1 MSSSGLLWSCA
12 SQESKPAL
20 LLLRKALVWP
30 HPGAGQA
37 FMLLWVSVLVLAP
50 VSGKSEAA
58 PKPVISLHPPWTV
71 AFRGET
77 VTLTC
82 NVFHF
87 HAPEKIKRFLWYL
100 GRRRLRETPGNTLEV
115 RDSGQY
121 GCQTQDSLPSD
132 QVSLTFSSENLIL
145 QAPPFVFEGD
155 SVVLRCRANAEITLD
170 AMTLHRRGE
179 VLSVSDDSSDFRI
192 EQASLKDNGDYHCS
206 GFKNGC
212 CSYSSNM
219 VNIEVQELFPRPVLT
234 ASLSPTVSGKSVTL
248 TCKTQLPPL
257 RSDVKLWF
265 RFFKDDQVLHLGSES
280 FLKIPTLTTRSRDPP
295 YYWCEAQRGSS
306 GVCKQSQKSQLHVQI
321 PVSRPVLTLSP
332 HGASVPEGHTVTLT
346 CKAESGSFPILYQFL
361 REEVV
366 IQKMEPTR
374 GVKSVMSLRAEHS
387 GNYYCTA
394 DNGLGAQRSLP
405 VYLTVTVPVS
415 RPVLTL
421 SPRGALV
428 PEGHTV
434 TLSCKAERGS
444 PPILYK
450 FYHEN
455 ISLGRRSVLSAG
467 GVFLRVTVTVQDSG
481 NYFCTADNG
490 FGPQRSEAKSLS
502 VKVPVSRPILT
513 IRRPRSQVV
522 EGDVVELYCGAWKGS
537 PPILYRFYHEDNAL
551 GSSRVYNRRGASF
564 KLPLSA
570 EHSGKYACEAD
581 NGLGAWRSE
590 TVSLDV
596 KVPASRPVLTV
607 RTPRAQAVE
616 GDVVELHCEAQR
628 GSPPILYRFYHEEN
642 ALGSSRVHSRGG
654 ASFKLPL
661 SAEHSGKYACE
672 ADNGLGAWRS
682 ETVSLDVKVPASRPV
697 LTVRTPRAQAVEGDV
712 VELRCEAQRG
722 SPPILYRFYHEENAL
737 GSSRVHSRG
746 GASFKLPLSA
756 EHSGKYACEADN
768 GLGARRSETV
778 SLNVTVPA
786 SRPVLTVRT
795 PRAQAVEG
803 DVVEL
808 RCEAQRGSPPIL
820 YQFYREDVPLES
832 SSAPSGGGTSFY
844 LSLTTEHSGNYSC
857 EADNG
862 LGAQRSEVVPLSV
875 IVPASHPTLTL
886 RVPGAQAKVGDMVE
900 LHCEAQRGSPP
911 IWYWFYHEDVPLGN
925 SSAPSGGGASL
936 NLSLTA
942 EHSGNYSCE
951 ADNGLGAR
959 RSEAVPLSMS
969 GLTGSRSGPIATGVT
984 GGLFSTLGFG
994 VVALL
999 LYCWLPRKAGG
1010 RLTSDPSRS
1019 PSDSDV
1025 REPVYHNAPAWLELQ
1040 PVYSNVNPKGGEV
1053 VYSEVRRIP
1062 QGSKPAANSDSVLGL
1077 LRTHPPSHGQAAS
1090 HRPSDPPGSSVI
1102 YSQVKVACPS
1112 AYVAPQS

>member
-20 LLLRKALVWP
+20 LLLRRALVWP
-30 HPGAGQA
+30 HPRAGQA
-37 FMLLWVSVLVLAP
+37 FMLLWVSVLVLA
-50 VSGKSEAA
+50 
-58 PKPVISLHPPWTV
+58 
-71 AFRGET
+71 
-77 VTLTC
+77 
-82 NVFHF
+82 
-87 HAPEKIKRFLWYL
+87 
-100 GRRRLRETPGNTLEV
+100 
-115 RDSGQY
+115 
-121 GCQTQDSLPSD
+121 
-132 QVSLTFSSENLIL
+132 NLIL

-170 AMTLHRRGE
+170 TTTLHRRGE
-179 VLSVSDDSSDFRI
+179 VLSVSDESSDFRI
-192 EQASLKDNGDYHCS
+192 EQASLKDNGDYRCS

-212 CSYSSNM
+212 CSYSSNTI
-219 VNIEVQELFPRPVLT
+219 NIEVQELFPRPVLT

-265 RFFKDDQVLHLGSES
+265 RFFKDDDMLQLGSES

-306 GVCKQSQKSQLHVQI
+306 GVCKQSQKSQLRVQI

-366 IQKMEPTR
+366 IQKMEPTQ
-374 GVKSVMSLRAEHS
+374 GMKSVMSLRAEHS

-421 SPRGALV
+421 RPGGALV

-444 PPILYK
+444 PRILYK

-455 ISLGRRSVLSAG
+455 ISLGSRSVLSAG
-467 GVFLRVTVTVQDSG
+467 GVSLRVTVTVQDSG

-551 GSSRVYNRRGASF
+551 GSSRVY
-564 KLPLSA
+564 
-570 EHSGKYACEAD
+570 
-581 NGLGAWRSE
+581 
-590 TVSLDV
+590 
-596 KVPASRPVLTV
+596 
-607 RTPRAQAVE
+607 
-616 GDVVELHCEAQR
+616 
-628 GSPPILYRFYHEEN
+628 
-642 ALGSSRVHSRGG
+642 SRGG

-682 ETVSLDVKVPASRPV
+682 ETVSLDIKVPASRPV

-722 SPPILYRFYHEENAL
+722 SPPILYQFYREDNAL

-756 EHSGKYACEADN
+756 EHSGNYSCEADN

-886 RVPGAQAKVGDMVE
+886 RAPGAQAKVGDMVE
-900 LHCEAQRGSPP
+900 LRCEAQRGSPP
-911 IWYWFYHEDVPLGN
+911 IWYRFYHEDVPLGN

-999 LYCWLPRKAGG
+999 LYCRLPRKAGG
-1010 RLTSDPSRS
+1010 RPTSDPSRS
-1019 PSDSDV
+1019 PADSDV
-1025 REPVYHNAPAWLELQ
+1025 REPVYHNAPAWLDLQ

-1077 LRTHPPSHGQAAS
+1077 LRTHLPSHGQAAS

>member
-20 LLLRKALVWP
+20 LLLRKALIWP
-30 HPGAGQA
+30 HPRAGQA

-58 PKPVISLHPPWTV
+58 AKPVISLHPPWTV
-71 AFRGET
+71 VFTGET

-82 NVFHF
+82 HVLHF

-100 GRRRLRETPGNTLEV
+100 EGRMLRETPGNTLEV

-121 GCQTQDSLPSD
+121 RCQTQDSLPSD
-132 QVSLTFSSENLIL
+132 HVSLTFSSANLIL

-170 AMTLHRRGE
+170 TTTLHRRGE
-179 VLSVSDDSSDFRI
+179 VLSVSDESSDFRI
-192 EQASLKDNGDYHCS
+192 EQASLKDNGDYRCS

-212 CSYSSNM
+212 CSYSSNTI
-219 VNIEVQELFPRPVLT
+219 NIEVQELFPRPVLT

-265 RFFKDDQVLHLGSES
+265 RFFEDDHMLQLGLES
-280 FLKIPTLTTRSRDPP
+280 FLKISTLTTRSRDPP

-332 HGASVPEGHTVTLT
+332 RGASVPEGHTVTLT

-366 IQKMEPTR
+366 IQKMEPTP
-374 GVKSVMSLRAEHS
+374 GMKSVMSLRAEHS

-434 TLSCKAERGS
+434 TLTCKAERGS
-444 PPILYK
+444 PRILYK

-455 ISLGRRSVLSAG
+455 ISLGSRSVLSAG
-467 GVFLRVTVTVQDSG
+467 GVSLRVTVTVQDSG

-490 FGPQRSEAKSLS
+490 FRPQRSEAKSLS

-522 EGDVVELYCGAWKGS
+522 EGDVVELYCGARKGS

-551 GSSRVYNRRGASF
+551 GSSRVYSREEASF
-564 KLPLSA
+564 KLPLS
-570 EHSGKYACEAD
+570 
-581 NGLGAWRSE
+581 
-590 TVSLDV
+590 
-596 KVPASRPVLTV
+596 
-607 RTPRAQAVE
+607 
-616 GDVVELHCEAQR
+616 
-628 GSPPILYRFYHEEN
+628 
-642 ALGSSRVHSRGG
+642 
-654 ASFKLPL
+654 
-661 SAEHSGKYACE
+661 
-672 ADNGLGAWRS
+672 
-682 ETVSLDVKVPASRPV
+682 
-697 LTVRTPRAQAVEGDV
+697 
-712 VELRCEAQRG
+712 
-722 SPPILYRFYHEENAL
+722 
-737 GSSRVHSRG
+737 
-746 GASFKLPLSA
+746 
-756 EHSGKYACEADN
+756 
-768 GLGARRSETV
+768 
-778 SLNVTVPA
+778 
-786 SRPVLTVRT
+786 
-795 PRAQAVEG
+795 
-803 DVVEL
+803 
-808 RCEAQRGSPPIL
+808 
-820 YQFYREDVPLES
+820 
-832 SSAPSGGGTSFY
+832 
-844 LSLTTEHSGNYSC
+844 
-857 EADNG
+857 
-862 LGAQRSEVVPLSV
+862 
-875 IVPASHPTLTL
+875 
-886 RVPGAQAKVGDMVE
+886 
-900 LHCEAQRGSPP
+900 
-911 IWYWFYHEDVPLGN
+911 
-925 SSAPSGGGASL
+925 
-936 NLSLTA
+936 A

-999 LYCWLPRKAGG
+999 LYCRLPRKAGG
-1010 RLTSDPSRS
+1010 RPTSDPSRS
-1019 PSDSDV
+1019 PADSDV
-1025 REPVYHNAPAWLELQ
+1025 REPVYRNAPAWLELQ

-1077 LRTHPPSHGQAAS
+1077 LRTHLPSHGQAAS

-1112 AYVAPQS
+1112 ACVAPQS

>member
-30 HPGAGQA
+30 HPGAGRA

-50 VSGKSEAA
+50 VRGKSEAA
-58 PKPVISLHPPWTV
+58 SKPVISLHPPWTV

-82 NVFHF
+82 HVLHF
-87 HAPEKIKRFLWYL
+87 HAPEKIKRFLWYRE
-100 GRRRLRETPGNTLEV
+100 GRILRETPRNTLEV
-115 RDSGQY
+115 HDSGQY
-121 GCQTQDSLPSD
+121 RCQTQDSLPSD
-132 QVSLTFSSENLIL
+132 HVSLTFSSENLIL

-170 AMTLHRRGE
+170 TMTLHRQGE
-179 VLSVSDDSSDFRI
+179 VLSISDESSDFRI

-212 CSYSSNM
+212 CSYFSNTI
-219 VNIEVQELFPRPVLT
+219 NIEVQELFPRPVLT
-234 ASLSPTVSGKSVTL
+234 ASLSPSVSGKSVTL
-248 TCKTQLPPL
+248 TCKTKLPPL

-265 RFFKDDQVLHLGSES
+265 RFFKDDHMLQLGLES
-280 FLKIPTLTTRSRDPP
+280 FLKISTLTTRSRNPP
-295 YYWCEAQRGSS
+295 YYWCEVQRGSS
-306 GVCKQSQKSQLHVQI
+306 GVCKQSQKSQLRVQI
-321 PVSRPVLTLSP
+321 PVSRPVLTLGP
-332 HGASVPEGHTVTLT
+332 HGASVPEGYTVTLT

-374 GVKSVMSLRAEHS
+374 GMKSVMSLRAEHS

-415 RPVLTL
+415 RPVLAL
-421 SPRGALV
+421 SPRGASV

-444 PPILYK
+444 PRTLYK

-455 ISLGRRSVLSAG
+455 ISLGSRSVLSAG
-467 GVFLRVTVTVQDSG
+467 GVSLRVTVTVQDSG

-513 IRRPRSQVV
+513 IKRPRSQAV

-551 GSSRVYNRRGASF
+551 GSSWDYN
-564 KLPLSA
+564 
-570 EHSGKYACEAD
+570 
-581 NGLGAWRSE
+581 
-590 TVSLDV
+590 
-596 KVPASRPVLTV
+596 
-607 RTPRAQAVE
+607 
-616 GDVVELHCEAQR
+616 
-628 GSPPILYRFYHEEN
+628 
-642 ALGSSRVHSRGG
+642 RGG

-682 ETVSLDVKVPASRPV
+682 ETVSLDVKIPASRPV

-712 VELRCEAQRG
+712 VELRCEARRG
-722 SPPILYRFYHEENAL
+722 SPPILYRFYHEDNAL
-737 GSSRVHSRG
+737 GSSRVHNRE

-808 RCEAQRGSPPIL
+808 SCEAQRGSPPIL
-820 YQFYREDVPLES
+820 YQFYREDVPLRS

-857 EADNG
+857 EANNG
-862 LGAQRSEVVPLSV
+862 LGAQRSEVVSLSV

-886 RVPGAQAKVGDMVE
+886 RAPGAQAKVGDMVE
-900 LHCEAQRGSPP
+900 LRCEAQRGSPP
-911 IWYWFYHEDVPLGN
+911 IWYRFYHEDVPLGN

-999 LYCWLPRKAGG
+999 LYCRLPRKAGG
-1010 RLTSDPSRS
+1010 RPTSDPSRS
-1019 PSDSDV
+1019 PSDSNI
-1025 REPVYHNAPAWLELQ
+1025 REPIYHNAPAWLELQ

-1053 VYSEVRRIP
+1053 VYSEVQRIP
-1062 QGSKPAANSDSVLGL
+1062 QGSKPAANPDSVLGL
-1077 LRTHPPSHGQAAS
+1077 LRTHLPSHGQAAS

-1102 YSQVKVACPS
+1102 YSQVKVA
-1112 AYVAPQS
+1112 

>member
-20 LLLRKALVWP
+20 LLLRKALIWP
-30 HPGAGQA
+30 HPRAGQA
-37 FMLLWVSVLVLAP
+37 FMLLWVSVLVL
-50 VSGKSEAA
+50 EAA
-58 PKPVISLHPPWTV
+58 AKPVISLHPPWTV
-71 AFRGET
+71 VFTGET

-82 NVFHF
+82 HVLHF

-100 GRRRLRETPGNTLEV
+100 EGRMLRETPGNTLEV

-121 GCQTQDSLPSD
+121 RCQTQDSLPSD
-132 QVSLTFSSENLIL
+132 HVSLTFSSANLIL

-170 AMTLHRRGE
+170 TTTLHRRGE
-179 VLSVSDDSSDFRI
+179 VLSVSDESSDFRI
-192 EQASLKDNGDYHCS
+192 EQASLKDNGDYRCS

-212 CSYSSNM
+212 CSYSSNTI
-219 VNIEVQELFPRPVLT
+219 NIEVQELFPRPVLT

-265 RFFKDDQVLHLGSES
+265 RFFEDDHMLQLGLES
-280 FLKIPTLTTRSRDPP
+280 FLKISTLTTRSRDPP

-332 HGASVPEGHTVTLT
+332 RGASVPEGHTVTLT

-366 IQKMEPTR
+366 IQKMEPTP
-374 GVKSVMSLRAEHS
+374 GMKSVMSLRAEHS

-434 TLSCKAERGS
+434 TLTCKAERGS
-444 PPILYK
+444 PRILYK

-455 ISLGRRSVLSAG
+455 ISLGSRSVLSAG
-467 GVFLRVTVTVQDSG
+467 GVSLRVTVTVQDSG

-490 FGPQRSEAKSLS
+490 FRPQRSEAKSLS

-522 EGDVVELYCGAWKGS
+522 EGDVVELYCGARKGS

-551 GSSRVYNRRGASF
+551 GSSRVYSREEASF

-570 EHSGKYACEAD
+570 
-581 NGLGAWRSE
+581 
-590 TVSLDV
+590 
-596 KVPASRPVLTV
+596 
-607 RTPRAQAVE
+607 
-616 GDVVELHCEAQR
+616 
-628 GSPPILYRFYHEEN
+628 
-642 ALGSSRVHSRGG
+642 
-654 ASFKLPL
+654 
-661 SAEHSGKYACE
+661 
-672 ADNGLGAWRS
+672 
-682 ETVSLDVKVPASRPV
+682 
-697 LTVRTPRAQAVEGDV
+697 
-712 VELRCEAQRG
+712 
-722 SPPILYRFYHEENAL
+722 
-737 GSSRVHSRG
+737 
-746 GASFKLPLSA
+746 
-756 EHSGKYACEADN
+756 
-768 GLGARRSETV
+768 
-778 SLNVTVPA
+778 
-786 SRPVLTVRT
+786 
-795 PRAQAVEG
+795 
-803 DVVEL
+803 
-808 RCEAQRGSPPIL
+808 
-820 YQFYREDVPLES
+820 
-832 SSAPSGGGTSFY
+832 
-844 LSLTTEHSGNYSC
+844 EHSGNYSC

-875 IVPASHPTLTL
+875 IVPVSHPTLTL
-886 RVPGAQAKVGDMVE
+886 RAPGAQAKVGDMVE
-900 LHCEAQRGSPP
+900 LRCEAQRGSPP
-911 IWYWFYHEDVPLGN
+911 IWYRFYHEDVPLGN

-999 LYCWLPRKAGG
+999 LYCRLPRKAGG
-1010 RLTSDPSRS
+1010 RPTSDPSRS
-1019 PSDSDV
+1019 PADSDV
-1025 REPVYHNAPAWLELQ
+1025 REPVYRNAPAWLELQ

-1077 LRTHPPSHGQAAS
+1077 LRTHLPSHGQAAS

-1112 AYVAPQS
+1112 ACVAPQS

>member
-1 MSSSGLLWSCA
+1 
-12 SQESKPAL
+12 
-20 LLLRKALVWP
+20 
-30 HPGAGQA
+30 
-37 FMLLWVSVLVLAP
+37 
-50 VSGKSEAA
+50 
-58 PKPVISLHPPWTV
+58 
-71 AFRGET
+71 
-77 VTLTC
+77 
-82 NVFHF
+82 
-87 HAPEKIKRFLWYL
+87 
-100 GRRRLRETPGNTLEV
+100 
-115 RDSGQY
+115 
-121 GCQTQDSLPSD
+121 
-132 QVSLTFSSENLIL
+132 
-145 QAPPFVFEGD
+145 
-155 SVVLRCRANAEITLD
+155 
-170 AMTLHRRGE
+170 MTLHRWGK
-179 VLSVSDDSSDFRI
+179 VLSVSDESSDFRI

-219 VNIEVQELFPRPVLT
+219 INIEVQELFPRPVLT

-265 RFFKDDQVLHLGSES
+265 RFFKDDHMLQLGLES
-280 FLKIPTLTTRSRDPP
+280 SLKISTLTTRSRDPP

-306 GVCKQSQKSQLHVQI
+306 GVCKQSQKSQLRVQI
-321 PVSRPVLTLSP
+321 
-332 HGASVPEGHTVTLT
+332 
-346 CKAESGSFPILYQFL
+346 
-361 REEVV
+361 
-366 IQKMEPTR
+366 
-374 GVKSVMSLRAEHS
+374 
-387 GNYYCTA
+387 
-394 DNGLGAQRSLP
+394 
-405 VYLTVTVPVS
+405 PVS

-444 PPILYK
+444 PRILYK

-455 ISLGRRSVLSAG
+455 ISLGSRSVLSAG
-467 GVFLRVTVTVQDSG
+467 GVSLRVTVTVQDSG

-502 VKVPVSRPILT
+502 VKVPVSRPVLT
-513 IRRPRSQVV
+513 VRTPRAQVV
-522 EGDVVELYCGAWKGS
+522 EGEVVELYCGAWKGS

-551 GSSRVYNRRGASF
+551 GSSRVYSRRGASF

-581 NGLGAWRSE
+581 NGLGARRSE

-596 KVPASRPVLTV
+596 KVPASL
-607 RTPRAQAVE
+607 
-616 GDVVELHCEAQR
+616 
-628 GSPPILYRFYHEEN
+628 
-642 ALGSSRVHSRGG
+642 
-654 ASFKLPL
+654 
-661 SAEHSGKYACE
+661 
-672 ADNGLGAWRS
+672 
-682 ETVSLDVKVPASRPV
+682 PV

-722 SPPILYRFYHEENAL
+722 SPPILYR
-737 GSSRVHSRG
+737 
-746 GASFKLPLSA
+746 
-756 EHSGKYACEADN
+756 
-768 GLGARRSETV
+768 
-778 SLNVTVPA
+778 
-786 SRPVLTVRT
+786 
-795 PRAQAVEG
+795 
-803 DVVEL
+803 
-808 RCEAQRGSPPIL
+808 
-820 YQFYREDVPLES
+820 FYREDVPLES

-886 RVPGAQAKVGDMVE
+886 RAPGAQAKVGDMVE
-900 LHCEAQRGSPP
+900 LRCEAQRGSPP

-969 GLTGSRSGPIATGVT
+969 GLTRSRSGPIATGVT

-999 LYCWLPRKAGG
+999 LYCRLPRKAGG
-1010 RLTSDPSRS
+1010 RPTSDPSRS
-1019 PSDSDV
+1019 PADSDV

-1077 LRTHPPSHGQAAS
+1077 LRTHLPSHGQAAS

>member
-30 HPGAGQA
+30 HPGAGRA

-50 VSGKSEAA
+50 VRGKSEAA
-58 PKPVISLHPPWTV
+58 SKPVISLHPPWTV

-82 NVFHF
+82 HVLHF

-100 GRRRLRETPGNTLEV
+100 EGRMLRETPRNTLEV

-121 GCQTQDSLPSD
+121 RCQTQDSLPSD
-132 QVSLTFSSENLIL
+132 HVSLTFSSENLIL

-170 AMTLHRRGE
+170 TMTLHRQGE
-179 VLSVSDDSSDFRI
+179 VLSVSDESSEFRI
-192 EQASLKDNGDYHCS
+192 EQASLRDNGDYHCS

-212 CSYSSNM
+212 CSYFSNTI
-219 VNIEVQELFPRPVLT
+219 NIKVRELFPRPVLT
-234 ASLSPTVSGKSVTL
+234 ASLSPSVSGKSVTL

-265 RFFKDDQVLHLGSES
+265 RFFKDDHVLQSGLES
-280 FLKIPTLTTRSRDPP
+280 FLKISTLTTRSRNSP

-306 GVCKQSQKSQLHVQI
+306 SVCKQSQKSQLRVQI

-332 HGASVPEGHTVTLT
+332 HGASVPEGYTVTLT

-361 REEVV
+361 REKVV
-366 IQKMEPTR
+366 IQKMEPTQSM
-374 GVKSVMSLRAEHS
+374 KSVMSLRAEHS

-415 RPVLTL
+415 RP
-421 SPRGALV
+421 
-428 PEGHTV
+428 
-434 TLSCKAERGS
+434 
-444 PPILYK
+444 
-450 FYHEN
+450 
-455 ISLGRRSVLSAG
+455 
-467 GVFLRVTVTVQDSG
+467 
-481 NYFCTADNG
+481 
-490 FGPQRSEAKSLS
+490 
-502 VKVPVSRPILT
+502 ILT
-513 IRRPRSQVV
+513 IRRPRSQAV

-551 GSSRVYNRRGASF
+551 GSSWVYN
-564 KLPLSA
+564 
-570 EHSGKYACEAD
+570 
-581 NGLGAWRSE
+581 
-590 TVSLDV
+590 
-596 KVPASRPVLTV
+596 
-607 RTPRAQAVE
+607 
-616 GDVVELHCEAQR
+616 
-628 GSPPILYRFYHEEN
+628 
-642 ALGSSRVHSRGG
+642 RGG

-722 SPPILYRFYHEENAL
+722 SPPILYRFYHEDNAL
-737 GSSRVHSRG
+737 GSSRVHNREGASFKLPLSAEHSGKYACEADNGLGARRSETVSLNVTVPASRPVLTVRTPRAQAVEG
-746 GASFKLPLSA
+746 DVVELRCEAQRGSPPILYRFYHEDNALGSSRVHNREGASFKLPLSA

-820 YQFYREDVPLES
+820 YQFYREDVPLRS

-857 EADNG
+857 EANNG
-862 LGAQRSEVVPLSV
+862 LGAQRSEVVSLSV

-886 RVPGAQAKVGDMVE
+886 RAPGAQAKVGDMVE

-911 IWYWFYHEDVPLGN
+911 ILYRFYHEDVPLGN

-999 LYCWLPRKAGG
+999 LYCRLPRKAGG
-1010 RLTSDPSRS
+1010 RPTSDPSRS

-1025 REPVYHNAPAWLELQ
+1025 REPIYHNAPAWLELQ

-1053 VYSEVRRIP
+1053 VYSEVQRIP
-1062 QGSKPAANSDSVLGL
+1062 QGSRPAANPDSVLGL
-1077 LRTHPPSHGQAAS
+1077 LRTHLPSHGQAAS

-1102 YSQVKVACPS
+1102 YSQVKVA
-1112 AYVAPQS
+1112 

>member
-30 HPGAGQA
+30 HPGAGRA
-37 FMLLWVSVLVLAP
+37 FMLLWVSVLVL
-50 VSGKSEAA
+50 EAA
-58 PKPVISLHPPWTV
+58 SKPVISLHPPWTV

-82 NVFHF
+82 HVLHF
-87 HAPEKIKRFLWYL
+87 HAPEKIKRFLWYRE
-100 GRRRLRETPGNTLEV
+100 GRMLRETPRNTLEV

-121 GCQTQDSLPSD
+121 RCQTQDSLPSD
-132 QVSLTFSSENLIL
+132 HVSLTFSSENLIL

-170 AMTLHRRGE
+170 TMTLHRQGE
-179 VLSVSDDSSDFRI
+179 VLSVSDESSELRI
-192 EQASLKDNGDYHCS
+192 EQASLRDNGDYHCS

-212 CSYSSNM
+212 CSYFSNTI
-219 VNIEVQELFPRPVLT
+219 NIKVRELFPRPVLT
-234 ASLSPTVSGKSVTL
+234 ASLSPSVSGKSVTL

-265 RFFKDDQVLHLGSES
+265 RFFKDGHVLQSGLES
-280 FLKIPTLTTRSRDPP
+280 FLKISTLTTRSRNSP

-306 GVCKQSQKSQLHVQI
+306 GVCKQSQKSQLRVQI

-332 HGASVPEGHTVTLT
+332 HGASVPEGYTVTLT

-366 IQKMEPTR
+366 IQKMEPTQSM
-374 GVKSVMSLRAEHS
+374 KSVMSLRAEHS

-415 RPVLTL
+415 RP
-421 SPRGALV
+421 
-428 PEGHTV
+428 
-434 TLSCKAERGS
+434 
-444 PPILYK
+444 
-450 FYHEN
+450 
-455 ISLGRRSVLSAG
+455 
-467 GVFLRVTVTVQDSG
+467 
-481 NYFCTADNG
+481 
-490 FGPQRSEAKSLS
+490 
-502 VKVPVSRPILT
+502 ILT
-513 IRRPRSQVV
+513 IRRPRSQAV

-551 GSSRVYNRRGASF
+551 GSSWVYN
-564 KLPLSA
+564 
-570 EHSGKYACEAD
+570 
-581 NGLGAWRSE
+581 
-590 TVSLDV
+590 
-596 KVPASRPVLTV
+596 
-607 RTPRAQAVE
+607 
-616 GDVVELHCEAQR
+616 
-628 GSPPILYRFYHEEN
+628 
-642 ALGSSRVHSRGG
+642 RGG

-722 SPPILYRFYHEENAL
+722 SPPILYRFYHEDNAL
-737 GSSRVHSRG
+737 GSSRVHNRGGASFKLPLSAEHSGKYACEADNGLGARRSETVSLNVTVPASRPVLTVRTPRAQAVEG
-746 GASFKLPLSA
+746 DVVELRCEAQRGSPPILYRFYHEDNALGSSRVHNREGASFKLPLSA

-820 YQFYREDVPLES
+820 YQFYREDVPLRS

-857 EADNG
+857 EASNG
-862 LGAQRSEVVPLSV
+862 LGAQRSEVVSLSV

-886 RVPGAQAKVGDMVE
+886 RAPGAQAKVGDMVE

-911 IWYWFYHEDVPLGN
+911 ILYRFYHEDVPLGN

-999 LYCWLPRKAGG
+999 LYCRLPRKAGG
-1010 RLTSDPSRS
+1010 RPTSDPSRS

-1025 REPVYHNAPAWLELQ
+1025 REPIYHNAPVWLELQ

-1053 VYSEVRRIP
+1053 VCSEVQRIP
-1062 QGSKPAANSDSVLGL
+1062 QGSRPAANPDSVLGL
-1077 LRTHPPSHGQAAS
+1077 LRTHLPSHGQAAS

-1102 YSQVKVACPS
+1102 YSQVKVA
-1112 AYVAPQS
+1112 

>member
-1 MSSSGLLWSCA
+1 MGADPIRNGCTASRRRDVQNLHPRSRVHDLSRAFSVWGSYERHRCKHSLRQSAHTSLKHDLLFEKELSQMSSSGLLWSCA
-12 SQESKPAL
+12 SQEPKPAL

-58 PKPVISLHPPWTV
+58 AKPVISLHPPWTV
-71 AFRGET
+71 VFTGET

-82 NVFHF
+82 HVLHF

-100 GRRRLRETPGNTLEV
+100 EGRILRETPGNTLEV

-121 GCQTQDSLPSD
+121 RCQTQDSLPSD
-132 QVSLTFSSENLIL
+132 HVSLTFSSANLIL

-170 AMTLHRRGE
+170 TTTLHRRGE
-179 VLSVSDDSSDFRI
+179 VLSVSDESSDFRI
-192 EQASLKDNGDYHCS
+192 EQASLKDNGDYRCS

-212 CSYSSNM
+212 CSYSSNTI
-219 VNIEVQELFPRPVLT
+219 NIEVQELFPRPVLT

-265 RFFKDDQVLHLGSES
+265 RFFKDDHMLQLGSES
-280 FLKIPTLTTRSRDPP
+280 FLKISTLTTRSRDPP

-306 GVCKQSQKSQLHVQI
+306 GVCKQSQKSQLRVQI

-374 GVKSVMSLRAEHS
+374 GMKSVMSLRAEHS

-444 PPILYK
+444 PRILYK

-455 ISLGRRSVLSAG
+455 ISLGSRSVLSAG
-467 GVFLRVTVTVQDSG
+467 GVSLRVTVTVQDSG

-490 FGPQRSEAKSLS
+490 FGPQCSEAKSLS
-502 VKVPVSRPILT
+502 VKIPVSRPILT

-551 GSSRVYNRRGASF
+551 GSSRVY
-564 KLPLSA
+564 
-570 EHSGKYACEAD
+570 
-581 NGLGAWRSE
+581 
-590 TVSLDV
+590 
-596 KVPASRPVLTV
+596 
-607 RTPRAQAVE
+607 
-616 GDVVELHCEAQR
+616 
-628 GSPPILYRFYHEEN
+628 
-642 ALGSSRVHSRGG
+642 SRGG

-672 ADNGLGAWRS
+672 ADNGLGARRS
-682 ETVSLDVKVPASRPV
+682 ETVSLDVQVPASRPV
-697 LTVRTPRAQAVEGDV
+697 LTVRMPRAQAVEGDV

-722 SPPILYRFYHEENAL
+722 SPPILYRFYREDNAL

-778 SLNVTVPA
+778 SLDVQVPA
-786 SRPVLTVRT
+786 SRPVLTVRM

-820 YQFYREDVPLES
+820 YRFYREDVPLES

-886 RVPGAQAKVGDMVE
+886 RAPGAQAKVGDMVE
-900 LHCEAQRGSPP
+900 LRCEAQRGSPP
-911 IWYWFYHEDVPLGN
+911 IWYRFYHEDVPLGN

-936 NLSLTA
+936 NLSLTS

-999 LYCWLPRKAGG
+999 LYCRLPRKAGG
-1010 RLTSDPSRS
+1010 RPTSDPSRS
-1019 PSDSDV
+1019 PSDPDV

-1040 PVYSNVNPKGGEV
+1040 PVYSNVNPKGREV

-1077 LRTHPPSHGQAAS
+1077 LRTHLPSHGQAAS
-1090 HRPSDPPGSSVI
+1090 HRPSDPLGSSVI

>member
-1 MSSSGLLWSCA
+1 MGADPIRNGCTASRRRDVQNLHPRSRVHDLSRAFSVWGSYERHRCKHSLRQSAHTSLKHDLLFEKELSQMSSSGLLWSCA
-12 SQESKPAL
+12 SQEPKPAL

-58 PKPVISLHPPWTV
+58 AKPVISLHPPWTV
-71 AFRGET
+71 VFTGET

-82 NVFHF
+82 HVLHF

-100 GRRRLRETPGNTLEV
+100 EGRILRETPGNTLEV

-121 GCQTQDSLPSD
+121 RCQTQDSLPSD
-132 QVSLTFSSENLIL
+132 HVSLTFSSANLIL

-170 AMTLHRRGE
+170 TTTLHRRGE
-179 VLSVSDDSSDFRI
+179 VLSVSDESSDFRI
-192 EQASLKDNGDYHCS
+192 EQASLKDNGDYRCS

-212 CSYSSNM
+212 CSYSSNTI
-219 VNIEVQELFPRPVLT
+219 NIEVQELFPRPVLT

-265 RFFKDDQVLHLGSES
+265 RFFKDDHMLQLGSES
-280 FLKIPTLTTRSRDPP
+280 FLKISTLTTRSRDPP

-306 GVCKQSQKSQLHVQI
+306 GVCKQSQKSQLRVQI

-374 GVKSVMSLRAEHS
+374 GMKSVMSLRAEHS

-405 VYLTVTVPVS
+405 VYLTVT
-415 RPVLTL
+415 
-421 SPRGALV
+421 
-428 PEGHTV
+428 
-434 TLSCKAERGS
+434 
-444 PPILYK
+444 
-450 FYHEN
+450 
-455 ISLGRRSVLSAG
+455 
-467 GVFLRVTVTVQDSG
+467 
-481 NYFCTADNG
+481 
-490 FGPQRSEAKSLS
+490 
-502 VKVPVSRPILT
+502 VPVSRPILT

-551 GSSRVYNRRGASF
+551 GSSRVY
-564 KLPLSA
+564 
-570 EHSGKYACEAD
+570 
-581 NGLGAWRSE
+581 
-590 TVSLDV
+590 
-596 KVPASRPVLTV
+596 
-607 RTPRAQAVE
+607 
-616 GDVVELHCEAQR
+616 
-628 GSPPILYRFYHEEN
+628 
-642 ALGSSRVHSRGG
+642 SRGG

-672 ADNGLGAWRS
+672 ADNGLGARRS
-682 ETVSLDVKVPASRPV
+682 ETVSLDVQVPASRPV
-697 LTVRTPRAQAVEGDV
+697 LTVRMPRAQAVEGDV

-722 SPPILYRFYHEENAL
+722 SPPILYRFYREDNAL

-778 SLNVTVPA
+778 SLDVQVPA
-786 SRPVLTVRT
+786 SRPVLTVRM

-820 YQFYREDVPLES
+820 YRFYREDVPLES

-875 IVPASHPTLTL
+875 IADRASYPPHSVFLTFCSPSCLCFYDSFTRCRLFLLLPSQLRDSLPGLLPASHPTLTL
-886 RVPGAQAKVGDMVE
+886 RAPGAQAKVGDMVE
-900 LHCEAQRGSPP
+900 LRCEAQRGSPP
-911 IWYWFYHEDVPLGN
+911 IWYRFYHEDVPLGN

-936 NLSLTA
+936 NLSLTS

-999 LYCWLPRKAGG
+999 LYCRLPRKAGG
-1010 RLTSDPSRS
+1010 RPTSDPSRS
-1019 PSDSDV
+1019 PSDPDV

-1040 PVYSNVNPKGGEV
+1040 PVYSNVNPKGREV

-1077 LRTHPPSHGQAAS
+1077 LRTHLPSHGQAAS
-1090 HRPSDPPGSSVI
+1090 HRPSDPLGSSVI

>member
-30 HPGAGQA
+30 HPGAGRA

-50 VSGKSEAA
+50 VRGKSEAA
-58 PKPVISLHPPWTV
+58 SKPVISLHPPWTV

-100 GRRRLRETPGNTLEV
+100 EGRMLRETPRNTLEV

-121 GCQTQDSLPSD
+121 RCQTQDSLPSD
-132 QVSLTFSSENLIL
+132 HVSLTFSSENLIL

-170 AMTLHRRGE
+170 TMTLHRQGE
-179 VLSVSDDSSDFRI
+179 VLSVSDESSDFRI
-192 EQASLKDNGDYHCS
+192 EQASLRDNGDYHCS

-212 CSYSSNM
+212 CSYFSNTI
-219 VNIEVQELFPRPVLT
+219 NIKVRELFPRPVLT
-234 ASLSPTVSGKSVTL
+234 ASLSPSVSGKSVTL

-265 RFFKDDQVLHLGSES
+265 RFFKDDHMLQLGLES
-280 FLKIPTLTTRSRDPP
+280 FLKISTLTTRSRNPP

-306 GVCKQSQKSQLHVQI
+306 GVCKQSQKSQLRVQV

-332 HGASVPEGHTVTLT
+332 HGASVPEGYTVTLT

-374 GVKSVMSLRAEHS
+374 SMKSVMSLRAEHS

-405 VYLTVTVPVS
+405 VYLTVTVPMS

-421 SPRGALV
+421 SPHGASV
-428 PEGHTV
+428 PEGYTV
-434 TLSCKAERGS
+434 TLTCKAERGS
-444 PPILYK
+444 PRILYK

-455 ISLGRRSVLSAG
+455 ISLGSRSVLSAG
-467 GVFLRVTVTVQDSG
+467 GVSLRVTVTVQDSG

-513 IRRPRSQVV
+513 IRRPRSQAV

-551 GSSRVYNRRGASF
+551 GSSWVYN
-564 KLPLSA
+564 
-570 EHSGKYACEAD
+570 
-581 NGLGAWRSE
+581 
-590 TVSLDV
+590 
-596 KVPASRPVLTV
+596 
-607 RTPRAQAVE
+607 
-616 GDVVELHCEAQR
+616 
-628 GSPPILYRFYHEEN
+628 
-642 ALGSSRVHSRGG
+642 RGG

-722 SPPILYRFYHEENAL
+722 SPPILYRFYHEDNAL
-737 GSSRVHSRG
+737 GSSRVHNRE

-820 YQFYREDVPLES
+820 YQFYREDVPLRS

-857 EADNG
+857 KANNG
-862 LGAQRSEVVPLSV
+862 LGAQRSEVVSLSV

-886 RVPGAQAKVGDMVE
+886 RAPGAQAKVGDMVE
-900 LHCEAQRGSPP
+900 LHCVAQRGSPP
-911 IWYWFYHEDVPLGN
+911 IQYRFYHEDVPLGN

-999 LYCWLPRKAGG
+999 LYCRLPRKAGG
-1010 RLTSDPSRS
+1010 RPTSDPSRS
-1019 PSDSDV
+1019 PSDSDI
-1025 REPVYHNAPAWLELQ
+1025 REPIYHNAPAWLELQ

-1053 VYSEVRRIP
+1053 VYSEVQRIP
-1062 QGSKPAANSDSVLGL
+1062 QGSRPAANPDSVLGL
-1077 LRTHPPSHGQAAS
+1077 LRTHLPPHGQAAS
-1090 HRPSDPPGSSVI
+1090 YRPSDPPGSSVI
-1102 YSQVKVACPS
+1102 YSQVKVA
-1112 AYVAPQS
+1112 

>member
-20 LLLRKALVWP
+20 LLLRKALIWP
-30 HPGAGQA
+30 HPRAGQA

-50 VSGKSEAA
+50 VSGKSA
-58 PKPVISLHPPWTV
+58 
-71 AFRGET
+71 
-77 VTLTC
+77 
-82 NVFHF
+82 
-87 HAPEKIKRFLWYL
+87 
-100 GRRRLRETPGNTLEV
+100 
-115 RDSGQY
+115 
-121 GCQTQDSLPSD
+121 
-132 QVSLTFSSENLIL
+132 NLIL

-170 AMTLHRRGE
+170 TTTLHRRGE
-179 VLSVSDDSSDFRI
+179 VLSVSDESSDFRI
-192 EQASLKDNGDYHCS
+192 EQASLKDNGDYRCS

-212 CSYSSNM
+212 CSYSSNTI
-219 VNIEVQELFPRPVLT
+219 NIEVQELFPRPVLT

-265 RFFKDDQVLHLGSES
+265 RFFEDDHMLQLGLES
-280 FLKIPTLTTRSRDPP
+280 FLKISTLTTRSRDPP

-332 HGASVPEGHTVTLT
+332 RGASVPEGHTVTLT

-366 IQKMEPTR
+366 IQKMEPTP
-374 GVKSVMSLRAEHS
+374 GMKSVMSLRAEHS

-434 TLSCKAERGS
+434 TLTCKAERGS
-444 PPILYK
+444 PRILYK

-455 ISLGRRSVLSAG
+455 ISLGSRSVLSAG
-467 GVFLRVTVTVQDSG
+467 GVSLRVTVTVQDSG

-490 FGPQRSEAKSLS
+490 FRPQRSEAKSLS

-522 EGDVVELYCGAWKGS
+522 EGDVVELYCGARKGS

-551 GSSRVYNRRGASF
+551 GSSRVYSREEASF

-570 EHSGKYACEAD
+570 
-581 NGLGAWRSE
+581 
-590 TVSLDV
+590 
-596 KVPASRPVLTV
+596 
-607 RTPRAQAVE
+607 
-616 GDVVELHCEAQR
+616 
-628 GSPPILYRFYHEEN
+628 
-642 ALGSSRVHSRGG
+642 
-654 ASFKLPL
+654 
-661 SAEHSGKYACE
+661 
-672 ADNGLGAWRS
+672 
-682 ETVSLDVKVPASRPV
+682 
-697 LTVRTPRAQAVEGDV
+697 
-712 VELRCEAQRG
+712 
-722 SPPILYRFYHEENAL
+722 
-737 GSSRVHSRG
+737 
-746 GASFKLPLSA
+746 
-756 EHSGKYACEADN
+756 
-768 GLGARRSETV
+768 
-778 SLNVTVPA
+778 
-786 SRPVLTVRT
+786 
-795 PRAQAVEG
+795 
-803 DVVEL
+803 
-808 RCEAQRGSPPIL
+808 
-820 YQFYREDVPLES
+820 
-832 SSAPSGGGTSFY
+832 
-844 LSLTTEHSGNYSC
+844 EHSGNYSC

-875 IVPASHPTLTL
+875 IVPVSHPTLTL
-886 RVPGAQAKVGDMVE
+886 RAPGAQAKVGDMVE
-900 LHCEAQRGSPP
+900 LRCEAQRGSPP
-911 IWYWFYHEDVPLGN
+911 IWYRFYHEDVPLGN

-999 LYCWLPRKAGG
+999 LYCRLPRKAGG
-1010 RLTSDPSRS
+1010 RPTSDPSRS
-1019 PSDSDV
+1019 PADSDV
-1025 REPVYHNAPAWLELQ
+1025 REPVYRNAPAWLELQ

-1077 LRTHPPSHGQAAS
+1077 LRTHLPSHGQAAS

-1112 AYVAPQS
+1112 ACVAPQS

>member
-1 MSSSGLLWSCA
+1 
-12 SQESKPAL
+12 
-20 LLLRKALVWP
+20 
-30 HPGAGQA
+30 
-37 FMLLWVSVLVLAP
+37 MLLWVSVLVLAP

-58 PKPVISLHPPWTV
+58 AKPVISLHPPWTV
-71 AFRGET
+71 VFTGET

-82 NVFHF
+82 HVFHS

-100 GRRRLRETPGNTLEV
+100 EGRILRETPGNTLEV

-121 GCQTQDSLPSD
+121 RCQTQDSLPSD
-132 QVSLTFSSENLIL
+132 HVSLTFSSANLIL

-170 AMTLHRRGE
+170 TTTLHRRGE
-179 VLSVSDDSSDFRI
+179 VLSVSDESSDFRI
-192 EQASLKDNGDYHCS
+192 EQASLKDNGDYRCS

-212 CSYSSNM
+212 CSYSSNTI
-219 VNIEVQELFPRPVLT
+219 NIAVQ
-234 ASLSPTVSGKSVTL
+234 ASVTL

-265 RFFKDDQVLHLGSES
+265 RFFKDDHMLQLGSES
-280 FLKIPTLTTRSRDPP
+280 VLKISTLTTRSRDPP

-306 GVCKQSQKSQLHVQI
+306 GVCKQSQKSQLRVQ
-321 PVSRPVLTLSP
+321 SP

-374 GVKSVMSLRAEHS
+374 GMKSVMSLRAEHS

-405 VYLTVTVPVS
+405 VYLTVTVPH
-415 RPVLTL
+415 
-421 SPRGALV
+421 GALV
-428 PEGHTV
+428 PEGRTV

-444 PPILYK
+444 PRILYK

-455 ISLGRRSVLSAG
+455 ISLGSRSVLSAG
-467 GVFLRVTVTVQDSG
+467 GVSLRVTVTVQDSG

-513 IRRPRSQVV
+513 IRRPRSQVM
-522 EGDVVELYCGAWKGS
+522 EGDVVELRCEAQRGS

-551 GSSRVYNRRGASF
+551 GSSRVHSRGGASF

-570 EHSGKYACEAD
+570 EHSGKYACEAN

-596 KVPASRPVLTV
+596 KVPASHPVLTV
-607 RTPRAQAVE
+607 RMPRAQAVE
-616 GDVVELHCEAQR
+616 GDVVELRCEAQR
-628 GSPPILYRFYHEEN
+628 GSPPILYRFYHEDN

-682 ETVSLDVKVPASRPV
+682 ETVSLDVKVPASLPV

-722 SPPILYRFYHEENAL
+722 SPPILYRFYHEDNAL

-778 SLNVTVPA
+778 SLNVTGRVPA

-820 YQFYREDVPLES
+820 YRFYREDVPLES

-875 IVPASHPTLTL
+875 IGLFLLLPSQLRDSLPGLFPASHPTLTL
-886 RVPGAQAKVGDMVE
+886 RAPGAQAKVGDMVE
-900 LHCEAQRGSPP
+900 LRCEAQRGSPP
-911 IWYWFYHEDVPLGN
+911 IWYRFYHEDVPLGN

-999 LYCWLPRKAGG
+999 LYCRLPRKAGG
-1010 RLTSDPSRS
+1010 RPTSDPSRS
-1019 PSDSDV
+1019 PSDPDV

-1040 PVYSNVNPKGGEV
+1040 PVYSNVNPKGREV

-1077 LRTHPPSHGQAAS
+1077 LRTHLPSHGQAAS

>member
-20 LLLRKALVWP
+20 LLLRRALVWP
-30 HPGAGQA
+30 HPRAGQA

-50 VSGKSEAA
+50 VSGKSEAVA
-58 PKPVISLHPPWTV
+58 KPVISLHPPWTV
-71 AFRGET
+71 VFTGET

-82 NVFHF
+82 HVLHL
-87 HAPEKIKRFLWYL
+87 HAPQKIKRFLWYL
-100 GRRRLRETPGNTLEV
+100 EGRMLRETPGNTLEV

-121 GCQTQDSLPSD
+121 RCQTQDSLPSD
-132 QVSLTFSSENLIL
+132 HVSLTFSSANLIL

-170 AMTLHRRGE
+170 TTTLHRRGE
-179 VLSVSDDSSDFRI
+179 VLSVSDESSDFRI
-192 EQASLKDNGDYHCS
+192 EQASLKDNGDYRCS

-212 CSYSSNM
+212 CSYSSNTI
-219 VNIEVQELFPRPVLT
+219 NIEVQELFPRPVLT

-265 RFFKDDQVLHLGSES
+265 RFFKDDDMLQLGSES

-306 GVCKQSQKSQLHVQI
+306 GVCKQSQKSQLRVQI

-366 IQKMEPTR
+366 IQKMEPTQ
-374 GVKSVMSLRAEHS
+374 GMKSVMSLRAEHS

-405 VYLTVTVPVS
+405 VYLTVT
-415 RPVLTL
+415 
-421 SPRGALV
+421 
-428 PEGHTV
+428 
-434 TLSCKAERGS
+434 
-444 PPILYK
+444 
-450 FYHEN
+450 
-455 ISLGRRSVLSAG
+455 
-467 GVFLRVTVTVQDSG
+467 
-481 NYFCTADNG
+481 
-490 FGPQRSEAKSLS
+490 
-502 VKVPVSRPILT
+502 VPVSRPILT

-551 GSSRVYNRRGASF
+551 GSSRVY
-564 KLPLSA
+564 
-570 EHSGKYACEAD
+570 
-581 NGLGAWRSE
+581 
-590 TVSLDV
+590 
-596 KVPASRPVLTV
+596 
-607 RTPRAQAVE
+607 
-616 GDVVELHCEAQR
+616 
-628 GSPPILYRFYHEEN
+628 
-642 ALGSSRVHSRGG
+642 SRGG

-682 ETVSLDVKVPASRPV
+682 ETVSLDIKVPASRPV

-722 SPPILYRFYHEENAL
+722 SPPILYQFYREDNAL

-756 EHSGKYACEADN
+756 EHSGNYSCEADN

-886 RVPGAQAKVGDMVE
+886 RAPGAQAKVGDMVE
-900 LHCEAQRGSPP
+900 LRCEAQRGSPP
-911 IWYWFYHEDVPLGN
+911 IWYRFYHEDVPLGN

-999 LYCWLPRKAGG
+999 LYCRLPRKAGG
-1010 RLTSDPSRS
+1010 RPTSDPSRS
-1019 PSDSDV
+1019 PADSDV
-1025 REPVYHNAPAWLELQ
+1025 REPVYHNAPAWLDLQ

-1077 LRTHPPSHGQAAS
+1077 LRTHLPSHGQAAS

>member
-20 LLLRKALVWP
+20 LLLRKALIWP
-30 HPGAGQA
+30 HPRAGQA

-58 PKPVISLHPPWTV
+58 AKPVISLHPPWTV
-71 AFRGET
+71 VFTGET

-82 NVFHF
+82 HVLHF

-100 GRRRLRETPGNTLEV
+100 EGRMLRETPGNTLEV

-121 GCQTQDSLPSD
+121 RCQTQDSLPSD
-132 QVSLTFSSENLIL
+132 HVSLTFSSANLIL

-170 AMTLHRRGE
+170 TTTLHRRGE
-179 VLSVSDDSSDFRI
+179 VLSVSDESSDFRI
-192 EQASLKDNGDYHCS
+192 EQASLKDNGDYRCS

-212 CSYSSNM
+212 CSYSSNTI
-219 VNIEVQELFPRPVLT
+219 NIEVQELFPRPVLT

-265 RFFKDDQVLHLGSES
+265 RFFEDDHMLQLGLES
-280 FLKIPTLTTRSRDPP
+280 FLKISTLTTRSRDPP

-332 HGASVPEGHTVTLT
+332 RGASVPEGHTVTLT

-366 IQKMEPTR
+366 IQKMEPTP
-374 GVKSVMSLRAEHS
+374 GMKSVMSLRAEHS

-415 RPVLTL
+415 RP
-421 SPRGALV
+421 
-428 PEGHTV
+428 
-434 TLSCKAERGS
+434 
-444 PPILYK
+444 
-450 FYHEN
+450 
-455 ISLGRRSVLSAG
+455 
-467 GVFLRVTVTVQDSG
+467 
-481 NYFCTADNG
+481 
-490 FGPQRSEAKSLS
+490 
-502 VKVPVSRPILT
+502 ILT

-522 EGDVVELYCGAWKGS
+522 EGDVVELYCGARKGS

-551 GSSRVYNRRGASF
+551 GSSRVYSREEASF

-570 EHSGKYACEAD
+570 
-581 NGLGAWRSE
+581 
-590 TVSLDV
+590 
-596 KVPASRPVLTV
+596 
-607 RTPRAQAVE
+607 
-616 GDVVELHCEAQR
+616 
-628 GSPPILYRFYHEEN
+628 
-642 ALGSSRVHSRGG
+642 
-654 ASFKLPL
+654 
-661 SAEHSGKYACE
+661 
-672 ADNGLGAWRS
+672 
-682 ETVSLDVKVPASRPV
+682 
-697 LTVRTPRAQAVEGDV
+697 
-712 VELRCEAQRG
+712 
-722 SPPILYRFYHEENAL
+722 
-737 GSSRVHSRG
+737 
-746 GASFKLPLSA
+746 
-756 EHSGKYACEADN
+756 
-768 GLGARRSETV
+768 
-778 SLNVTVPA
+778 
-786 SRPVLTVRT
+786 
-795 PRAQAVEG
+795 
-803 DVVEL
+803 
-808 RCEAQRGSPPIL
+808 
-820 YQFYREDVPLES
+820 
-832 SSAPSGGGTSFY
+832 
-844 LSLTTEHSGNYSC
+844 EHSGNYSC

-875 IVPASHPTLTL
+875 IVPVSHPTLTL
-886 RVPGAQAKVGDMVE
+886 RAPGAQAKVGDMVE
-900 LHCEAQRGSPP
+900 LRCEAQRGSPP
-911 IWYWFYHEDVPLGN
+911 IWYRFYHEDVPLGN

-999 LYCWLPRKAGG
+999 LYCRLPRKAGG
-1010 RLTSDPSRS
+1010 RPTSDPSRS
-1019 PSDSDV
+1019 PADSDV
-1025 REPVYHNAPAWLELQ
+1025 REPVYRNAPAWLELQ

-1077 LRTHPPSHGQAAS
+1077 LRTHLPSHGQAAS

-1112 AYVAPQS
+1112 ACVAPQS